1 MSSSSASI
9 ARGSSLYRP
18 YSRSTSTGSVSSVEN
33 LPPRTIARVSKEI
46 RDLMKKPPGG
56 ITLVV
61 DPETGMPASLGEIVV
76 SLIFSLMKTIVF
88 SSNPTG
94 FIYMDVSR
102 GILADGTFEKV
113 LST

>member
-76 SLIFSLMKTIVF
+76 SLISCYMKATLL
-88 SSNPTG
+88 SCNPIG
-94 FIYMDVSR
+94 SVHMDLSR
-102 GILADGTFEKV
+102 GIFADGTI
-113 LST
+113 